1 MNKEFDAKDYVENAH
16 VLLKATS
23 IVVSNL
29 AFNGAGLNA
38 GSEEVHREKLLK
50 SIIFLK
56 TIVDGLL
63 GELADEGEIKRAAP
77 ALAADS
83 IEAVLQRIREK
94 EGE

>member
-1 MNKEFDAKDYVENAH
+1 MKKEFGAEDYVGYASG
-16 VLLKATS
+16 LLKATS
-23 IVVSNL
+23 TVVSNL
-29 AFNGAGLNA
+29 AFNAAGLNE
-38 GSEEVHREKLLK
+38 GDEDVHRGKLLK

-63 GELADEGEIKRAAP
+63 GELADEEEIKRAER

-83 IEAVLQRIREK
+83 IEAILQRIRKK

>member
-1 MNKEFDAKDYVENAH
+1 MKKEFDAKDYVGHASG
-16 VLLKATS
+16 LLKATS
-23 IVVSNL
+23 TVVGNL

-38 GSEEVHREKLLK
+38 GNENVHREKLLK

-56 TIVDGLL
+56 AIVDGLL
-63 GELADEGEIKRAAP
+63 GELADEEEIKRAER

-83 IEAVLQRIREK
+83 IEAILLRIRKK

>member
-1 MNKEFDAKDYVENAH
+1 MSKEFDAKDYVKNAH

-23 IVVSNL
+23 TVVSNL

-50 SIIFLK
+50 SIILLK

-63 GELADEGEIKRAAP
+63 GELADEGEIKRAER

-83 IEAVLQRIREK
+83 IETVLQRIREK